1 MGFAS
6 SVRNERAAGRETS
19 CAVGVRVGRT
29 GGAAVKQG
37 GMGGIARLR
46 TRGRRA
52 AWGVFRAERE
62 ERGADAGEAASDSLG
77 ERGAEEDEAERDGAG
92 RGAVAAQGARGR
104 KTDERRAETIHV
116 SRHKRRCRSPRG
128 VTRRRRRGAGGC
140 GGDGSECSTAQD
152 AGGHRVA
159 ASATLCVSV
168 YVY

>member
-104 KTDERRAETIHV
+104 
-116 SRHKRRCRSPRG
+116 S
-128 VTRRRRRGAGGC
+128 RRRRERR
-140 GGDGSECSTAQD
+140 CSSPLA
-152 AGGHRVA
+152 
-159 ASATLCVSV
+159 LSV
-168 YVY
+168 PVKAFLSLPAFR

>member
-1 MGFAS
+1 MLLPRCAIQVIDSGKERVDGFREQCA
-6 SVRNERAAGRETS
+6 ERKGRGARETS

-104 KTDERRAETIHV
+104 SRR
-116 SRHKRRCRSPRG
+116 RRE
-128 VTRRRRRGAGGC
+128 RRRRRGRRRRRRRRRGRRCTSAL
-140 GGDGSECSTAQD
+140 DDAARRRLAQG
-152 AGGHRVA
+152 AVERV
-159 ASATLCVSV
+159 
-168 YVY
+168 